1 MVRRRTYLLCLATTV
16 LCLVS
21 ACSSAAKGGATSS
34 KDSGSTPAASGSI
47 AAASG
52 STPAASGS
60 ATSAGGGSD
69 LATAT
74 ASLAK
79 YYKGTDRSLPTS
91 APKPPAGKKIWVI
104 ACSTNAEGCSTPA
117 NAAADAG
124 RKLGWTV
131 TVQDGKLDPNVYN
144 QLIRGAI
151 AAKVDGIVLES
162 VDCGP
167 VAAAIKQATAAGI
180 KVVGSVASDCN
191 VKYVGGQPEFTAQV
205 SYCAQPTSDEAKLE
219 GCYESFLNN
228 EYAGNMAN
236 YTIVKANGKANVIVM
251 QEDDTLQARI
261 VGTAYQSALAKCSG
275 CEVHV
280 VPFTGQDLIDGGLQ
294 AKAAAAIQKYPA
306 ANTVMIPY
314 DAAGLLGVSAAVKA
328 AQAQGR
334 ALQMIGA
341 EGLSAAIAQIKS
353 GQGQTF
359 ATGAPIQWWGWSA
372 IDAMIRVFAGQPQV
386 DQGIGVQAIDKD
398 HNLPT
403 KTPYYNGNQHTDWQ
417 ANYLKIWGVSS

>member
-1 MVRRRTYLLCLATTV
+1 MRRRTYLLILATAV
-16 LCLVS
+16 LCLLS
-21 ACSSAAKGGATSS
+21 ACSSSAKGGATKST
-34 KDSGSTPAASGSI
+34 DSASTSQ
-47 AAASG
+47 
-52 STPAASGS
+52 
-60 ATSAGGGSD
+60 AGGQSD
-69 LATAT
+69 LATAN
-74 ASLAK
+74 ANLAK
-79 YYKGTDRSLPTS
+79 YYKGTDRPLPTS
-91 APKPPAGKKIWVI
+91 APKPPPGKKIWVI
-104 ACSTNAEGCSTPA
+104 ACSTAAEGCSTPA

-124 RKLGWTV
+124 RKLGWTM

-151 AAKVDGIVLES
+151 AAKVDGLVLES

-167 VAAAIKQATAAGI
+167 VAAAIKQATDAGI

-191 VKYVGGQPEFTAQV
+191 QKYVGGQAEFTAQV

-219 GCYESFLNN
+219 SCYESFLNN

-236 YTIVKANGKANVIVM
+236 YTIAQLNGKANVIVM

-261 VGTAYQSALAKCSG
+261 VGTAYQSALAQCSG
-275 CEVHV
+275 CKVHV
-280 VPFTGQDLIDGGLQ
+280 IPFTGQDLIDGNLQ
-294 AKAAAAIQKYPA
+294 AKAAAALQKFPNA
-306 ANTVMIPY
+306 DTVMIPY
-314 DAAGLLGVSAAVKA
+314 DAAGLLGVSAAVKT

-341 EGLSAAIAQIKS
+341 EGLSGAIAQIKS

-372 IDAMIRVFAGQPQV
+372 IDAMIRAFAGQPQV
-386 DQGIGVQAIDKD
+386 DEGIGVQAINKD

-403 KTPYYNGNQHTDWQ
+403 ATPYYNGNQNTDWK
-417 ANYLKIWGVSS
+417 ANYLKIWGVSP